1 MIDPRMMPLVQGT
14 TAYPHKWANILT
26 APLSEGAGKFLN
38 KVELRR
44 SIDIFRSFESMY
56 QW

>member
-1 MIDPRMMPLVQGT
+1 MLDPWIMPQVQGGM
-14 TAYPHKWANILT
+14 AYPHKWANILT

-38 KVELRR
+38 EVELRV

-56 QW
+56 H

>member
-1 MIDPRMMPLVQGT
+1 MIDPRIMPQVQGA

-38 KVELRR
+38 QDELRV
-44 SIDIFRSFESMY
+44 SIHISRSFESMY
-56 QW
+56 H

>member
-1 MIDPRMMPLVQGT
+1 MIDPRIMPQVQGA

-38 KVELRR
+38 EVELRV
-44 SIDIFRSFESMY
+44 SVDISRSFESMY
-56 QW
+56 H

>member
-1 MIDPRMMPLVQGT
+1 MIDPRMMPLVQGA

-44 SIDIFRSFESMY
+44 SIHIFRSFESMHH
-56 QW
+56 